1 MIKNF
6 RTYDLAVAFYRHITS
21 LEFPRHLR
29 DQLLRAASSIAL
41 NLAEG
46 DARRT
51 TADRLRFF
59 NIAFGS
65 LKECQAILDLDGSAD
80 REAAELADKLA
91 AFLYRL
97 LKTTR

>member
-6 RTYDLAVAFYRHITS
+6 RTYDLAVQFYRHLIS
-21 LEFPRHLR
+21 LEFPRHLK
-29 DQLLRAASSIAL
+29 DQLMRAASSIAL

-65 LKECQAILDLDGSAD
+65 LKECQAILDLNGAGQF
-80 REAAELADKLA
+80 EAAELADKLA
-91 AFLYRL
+91 AHLYRL
-97 LKTTR
+97 LKNTR

>member
-6 RTYDLAVAFYRHITS
+6 RTYDLAVEFYRLASS
-21 LEFPRHLR
+21 LDFPRHLR

-59 NIAFGS
+59 NMAFGS
-65 LKECQAILDLDGSAD
+65 LKECQAVLDLGESANH
-80 REAAELADKLA
+80 EAAESADKLA
-91 AFLYRL
+91 AHLYRL
-97 LKTTR
+97 LQNTR